1 MRKPGGINHDLQTA
15 APVIPCNGQ
24 IIAQAIDCHRMGPVS
39 PVNRASLVFDGNNG
53 MIYEP
58 KLPANSSP
66 ADVTS
71 STHKPLH
78 HKPVAKAIHPLNQAA
93 NAKWVPI
100 NKSFITLTRIILK
113 SALERFALVNLAI
126 TLRCVT
132 QQGYRHLI
140 LVNDDRDIQIAAVGR
155 VEEFIISTE
164 MPMTPPAERLNAA
177 EAVTF
182 PVDFQGQRLGYLV
195 ALVRNARVDP
205 GDEMQD
211 HPSASDIRYRL
222 SRVAEEMVGVIKRYQ
237 TRYRAIYVYGDQC
250 YWIGNSAA
258 LRQLDHRIDT
268 LASSALPILIRGNK
282 GAGKIIAARALHCE
296 RHTDIVPFIESGCH
310 EWQEDAATSILQAL
324 FAYAKGGTLFLR
336 SVDKLS
342 GENLQVLQAFCTQRT
357 LEKTTKGHAE
367 SVDIIFS
374 LSRRDA
380 ELPASLQRW
389 LSINTVDLYLPD
401 LRERQ
406 EDIRDLTRF
415 FIRECA
421 LGKEFDL
428 TESAW
433 QQLETFPW
441 TDNVEGLKRLIVQ
454 LSARA
459 EHPLVDRPLLE
470 SLMASLD

>member
-1 MRKPGGINHDLQTA
+1 
-15 APVIPCNGQ
+15 
-24 IIAQAIDCHRMGPVS
+24 
-39 PVNRASLVFDGNNG
+39 

-58 KLPANSSP
+58 KPPVASAS
-66 ADVTS
+66 ADALS

-100 NKSFITLTRIILK
+100 NKSFITLTRIILNA
-113 SALERFALVNLAI
+113 ALERFGLVNIAI

-164 MPMTPPAERLNAA
+164 IPMTPPAERLNAS

-195 ALVRNARVDP
+195 ALVRNARIDP
-205 GDEMQD
+205 GDD
-211 HPSASDIRYRL
+211 IPGSPSADDIKRSLTRI
-222 SRVAEEMVGVIKRYQ
+222 ADEMVGVIKRYQ

-250 YWIGNSAA
+250 YWIGNSTA
-258 LRQLDHRIDT
+258 LRQLDQGIDA
-268 LASSALPILIRGNK
+268 LATSALPVLIRGDK
-282 GAGKIIAARALHCE
+282 GTGKIIAARALHCE
-296 RHTDIVPFIESGCH
+296 RHSEIVPFIESGCH

-336 SVDKLS
+336 NIDKLS
-342 GENLQVLQAFCTQRT
+342 ADNLRVLQEFCTQRT
-357 LEKTTKGHAE
+357 LEKTTKGHRE
-367 SVDIIFS
+367 SVDLIFS
-374 LSRRDA
+374 LSRRNA
-380 ELPASLQRW
+380 ELSVSLQRW
-389 LSINTVDLYLPD
+389 LSINAVELCLPD
-401 LRERQ
+401 LGERQ

-433 QQLETFPW
+433 QRLEAFSW
-441 TDNVEGLKRLIVQ
+441 VDNVEGLKHLIVQ

-459 EHPLVDRPLLE
+459 EHPLVDLDMLDTLL
-470 SLMASLD
+470 AHLD